1 MKSKTLLAGI
11 MMVNLFSAQNIYAV
25 PTAQV
30 KLTPKSE
37 SKTQGELHLVLKGE
51 EVLLKGKITGLTPNS
66 IHGFHVHEKG
76 DCSSKDGKSAGG
88 HFNPNKANHGGPH
101 MNEHHAGDLGNIRA
115 NDKGEAIIDKKY
127 SFISLRKGSK
137 ESVLNKAIIIHS
149 GRDDLKSRPSGDAGK
164 RIACGVIKI
173 NS

>member
-1 MKSKTLLAGI
+1 MKSKTILAGI
-11 MMVNLFSAQNIYAV
+11 MMVNLFSAHNIYAV

-30 KLTPKSE
+30 NLSPKSE

-51 EVLLKGKITGLTPNS
+51 DVLLKGKITGLTPNS
-66 IHGFHVHEKG
+66 VHGFHVHENG

-88 HFNPNKANHGGPH
+88 HFNPNKKNHGGPE

-127 SFISLRKGSK
+127 SFISLKEGDK
-137 ESVLNKAIIIHS
+137 ESILNKAVIIHS

-164 RIACGVIKI
+164 RIACGVIK
-173 NS
+173 SRS